1 MAAHR
6 QKCDEQMNKMIASQ
20 KSTII
25 TTEKYHK
32 IVDHLKNPTKP
43 VNAHFKS
50 WVKGKE
56 FFLYN
61 EPALNIKDALS
72 LRSKVNTEGAD
83 NYLRQIHSDQ
93 MFELVKTI
101 HESGLKHA
109 GYKKTLEYI
118 KKKYVG
124 ITREYVQVYCRECPT
139 CQLSQPQRTKPP
151 LKPIVESE
159 FLNRVQIDLI
169 DMRGQKDG
177 NYEYIGHFMDH
188 FTKFHVLFPLV
199 TKTAEEVTKM
209 LRERVLAYV
218 GPPKIF
224 HTDNGK
230 VLNNILNNI

>member
-20 KSTII
+20 KSSIV
-25 TTEKYHK
+25 TTEKYQR
-32 IVDHLKNPTKP
+32 IVDHLKNPTQP
-43 VNAHFKS
+43 VNAHFKA
-50 WVKGKE
+50 WVKKKE
-56 FFLYN
+56 FYLYN
-61 EPALNIKDALS
+61 EPALNIKDAVALK
-72 LRSKVNTEGAD
+72 SKINPEGAD
-83 NYLRQIHSDQ
+83 DFLRQIHSGQ
-93 MFELVKTI
+93 MFEVVKSI
-101 HESGLKHA
+101 HENVLKHA
-109 GYKKTLEYI
+109 GYKKTLDHL
-118 KKKYVG
+118 KKKYTG
-124 ITREYVQVYCRECPT
+124 ITRDYVQVYCRECPT

-159 FLNRVQIDLI
+159 FLNRIQIDLI

-188 FTKFHVLFPLV
+188 FTKFHILFPLR
-199 TKTAEEVTKM
+199 TKTAEEVTTM

-230 VLNNILNNI
+230 VF